1 MLNRH
6 RNICKLSVFCIIP
19 INIEEHLFQKS
30 IFFLPHEKPNKTN
43 LQIFYFYNHPHHHHH
58 HHKVSSIV
66 RGHHVYKSIWSSYA
80 GGVLVANLDDQPEVL
95 EYDKFAVGVY
105 KTNEEEKWELVGQYS
120 NKCPLCRSEGAFIR
134 EVRLKVRECSLGKI
148 RHTNLFLLPVRPQ
161 ANLWWFYLEV
171 V

>member
-1 MLNRH
+1 M
-6 RNICKLSVFCIIP
+6 FCIIP

-105 KTNEEEKWELVGQYS
+105 KTNEEEK
-120 NKCPLCRSEGAFIR
+120 
-134 EVRLKVRECSLGKI
+134 
-148 RHTNLFLLPVRPQ
+148 
-161 ANLWWFYLEV
+161 
-171 V
+171 